1 LNDRVSFVTRRGFA
15 GSLTA
20 LMVLGAACTSGGG
33 AKAEPVE
40 GGTLTVALTEPKS
53 LDPGKA
59 ADPEDEASSRAAALV
74 ISQICDPL
82 VTANP
87 ATGALRPGVA
97 ASWTVAPDAKTFTF
111 KLRPGVKFHN
121 GREVTATDFVYSL
134 TRVAAPG
141 GSAEHFFLSA
151 VAGYKDLR
159 EGRAQNLAGV
169 KAVDAATLEI
179 DLSSPFA
186 ELPAVLSNPLIGS
199 PVPKE
204 EVDKGA
210 DAFAANPICT
220 GPYRMEAPWAKGQ
233 DLKLVRFGDYY
244 GDNPAYSKGGRGYA
258 GRVVFKMVADQ
269 LTGYRLFVSGGAAVA
284 EVSTDDLTSAHR
296 AGRRVVDGSNGIVT
310 YIGLPVT
317 KPPFD
322 NADFRRALALAVNRK
337 AIVQGLLAGMRTV
350 PGGFLPPGAGPG
362 AAHQTCA
369 NLPSDAKPDAAR
381 KALKV
386 SGAGPASVKPVIYY
400 NDGSSGN
407 EAWLGKVAEQWKS
420 TLGIE
425 TTLHSDEWK
434 KYLDFLVDPGPDGPF
449 RLAWPVEYPSPES
462 LFGPLFLTG
471 SLDNFT
477 RFSDKE
483 FDDLIAR
490 ARGAVNDK
498 QRAGL
503 YKQAAA
509 VLCDRMPVIPM
520 WFGQD
525 HWAFA
530 SSLAAGRSVFLGV
543 NGLPVL
549 REAGRRS

>member
-1 LNDRVSFVTRRGFA
+1 
-15 GSLTA
+15 LTA
-20 LMVLGAACTSGGG
+20 LAVVGAACTSGGG
-33 AKAEPVE
+33 AKAGPVA
-40 GGTLTVALTEPKS
+40 GGALTVALTEPKS
-53 LDPGKA
+53 LDPIKA
-59 ADPEDEASSRAAALV
+59 ADPEDETASRAATVV
-74 ISQICDPL
+74 ISQICDQL
-82 VTANP
+82 VTAAP
-87 ATGALRPGVA
+87 ATGALRPGIA
-97 ASWTVAPDAKTFTF
+97 ASWTVTPDAKTFTF

-121 GREVTATDFVYSL
+121 GREVTAADFVYSL
-134 TRVAAPG
+134 TRAAAPG

-169 KAVDAATLEI
+169 KAVDATTLEI
-179 DLSSPFA
+179 DLASPFA
-186 ELPAVLSNPLIGS
+186 ELPAALSNPLVGS

-210 DAFAANPICT
+210 DAFAANPVCT
-220 GPYRMEAPWAKGQ
+220 GPYRLEAPWSKGQ
-233 DLKLVRFGDYY
+233 DLKLVRFSGYY
-244 GDNPAYSKGGRGYA
+244 GTNPAYSKGGRGYA
-258 GRVVFKMVADQ
+258 DRVVFKMVPDL

-284 EVSTDDLTSAHR
+284 EVSADDLTSAHR

-310 YIGLPVT
+310 YIGFPVT

-322 NADFRRALALAVNRK
+322 NAGFRRALALAVDRR
-337 AIVQGLLAGMRTV
+337 AIVQGLLAGTRTL
-350 PGGFLPPGAGPG
+350 PRSFLPPGAGPG
-362 AAHQTCA
+362 AVHQTCA
-369 NLPSDAKPDAAR
+369 NLPPDTNPDAAR

-386 SGAGPASVKPVIYY
+386 SGADPASVKPVIYY

-420 TLGIE
+420 ALGID

-434 KYLDFLVDPGPDGPF
+434 RYLDFLVDPGPDGPF

-462 LFGPLFLTG
+462 LFGPILTTG

-483 FDDLIAR
+483 FDDLITRAR
-490 ARGAVNDK
+490 AAADDTR
-498 QRAGL
+498 RASL
-503 YKQAAA
+503 YKQAGM
-509 VLCDRMPVIPM
+509 VLCDRMPIIPM

-530 SSLAAGRSVFLGV
+530 PSLISGKPVFLDV
-543 NGLPVL
+543 NGRPLL
-549 REAGRRS
+549 REAGRK